1 MNSQGTSFM
10 ENVTLL
16 ITRKFARSLQ
26 RDEYTFMYIG
36 INDCPY
42 NFDIKQNLLNEKRVN
57 YL

>member
-1 MNSQGTSFM
+1 M